1 MVTEFVAGF
10 RYPFAGF
17 KLLSKPGVRL
27 YVAIPLVINTLL
39 FAAAIIYGAH
49 QLGALVDIIEARV
62 SGWWEWL
69 EWLLWLLWP
78 LFIAFSLVFIFFG
91 FTLCANLLAAPFNG
105 FLAAA
110 VEQHLTGQQLE
121 SGGGLKEL
129 PKEFAAAITGELRKL
144 GYFLPRAVALGLLFL
159 VPLINILA
167 PVLWL
172 LFGAWMLALEYL
184 DFALGNH
191 GMTFP
196 RQRAILSQRRFLGLG
211 FGTAVLLVT
220 ALPIINF
227 IAVPMAVAG
236 ATKLWVDELQG
247 SGTGFLS
254 S

>member
-1 MVTEFVAGF
+1 
-10 RYPFAGF
+10 
-17 KLLSKPGVRL
+17 
-27 YVAIPLVINTLL
+27 
-39 FAAAIIYGAH
+39 
-49 QLGALVDIIEARV
+49 
-62 SGWWEWL
+62 
-69 EWLLWLLWP
+69 
-78 LFIAFSLVFIFFG
+78 
-91 FTLCANLLAAPFNG
+91 
-105 FLAAA
+105 
-110 VEQHLTGQQLE
+110 
-121 SGGGLKEL
+121 
-129 PKEFAAAITGELRKL
+129 LRKL

-196 RQRAILSQRRFLGLG
+196 RQRAILAQRRFLGLG

-227 IAVPMAVAG
+227 IAVPVAVAG

-247 SGTGFLS
+247 SGIGDQGS
-254 S
+254 VS